1 MNKEMFYMVQ
11 YNEHNWNNYV
21 RKCEKPKE
29 EIEGMP
35 PDISRVLVNT
45 IGPET
50 SRMWIY
56 RHLYGLDNKTPVNLV
71 RTASGTKALKAF
83 ILRMQ
88 GIY

>member
-1 MNKEMFYMVQ
+1 MNKEMFYLVQ
-11 YNEHNWNNYV
+11 YNEHTWNNYV
-21 RKCEKPKE
+21 RNCETVKE

-35 PDISRVLVNT
+35 SDISKVLVNT

-56 RHLYGLDNKTPVNLV
+56 RRLYGLDYKTPVNLV
-71 RTASGTKALKAF
+71 RTDSGTKALKAF

-88 GIY
+88 GIF

>member
-11 YNEHNWNNYV
+11 YNEYNWNKLV
-21 RKCEKPKE
+21 RKCEPVKE

-35 PDISRVLVNT
+35 LDISRVLIQT

-50 SRMWIY
+50 SKMWIY

-71 RTASGTKALKAF
+71 RSTSGTKALKAF